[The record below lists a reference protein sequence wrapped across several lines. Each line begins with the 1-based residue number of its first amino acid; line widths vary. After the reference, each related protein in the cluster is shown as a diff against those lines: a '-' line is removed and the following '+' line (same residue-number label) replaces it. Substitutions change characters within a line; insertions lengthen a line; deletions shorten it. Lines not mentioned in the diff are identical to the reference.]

1 MELDKYIR
9 NCYRVLPALSRISR
23 PWEITGSATELV
35 CRLVEDLNPDDFRI
49 SSGVG
54 VHRTANIESGVTIK
68 GYAVIGKDCFVGAG
82 AYLRGGVYLSEGVSV
97 GPGCEIKASFIFGRS
112 RIAHLNFIADSLVGE
127 DVNFEAGS
135 VIANFF
141 NEAERDIELLIDGRI
156 VRTGVRKF
164 GAIVGDRCRI
174 GANAVLDP
182 GSVLPPGRI
191 VRRLEHYDQFRRP
204 G

>member
-1 MELDKYIR
+1 M
-9 NCYRVLPALSRISR
+9 
-23 PWEITGSATELV
+23 
-35 CRLVEDLNPDDFRI
+35 
-49 SSGVG
+49 
-54 VHRTANIESGVTIK
+54 
-68 GYAVIGKDCFVGAG
+68 
-82 AYLRGGVYLSEGVSV
+82 
-97 GPGCEIKASFIFGRS
+97 
-112 RIAHLNFIADSLVGE
+112 
-127 DVNFEAGS
+127 
-135 VIANFF
+135 IANFF